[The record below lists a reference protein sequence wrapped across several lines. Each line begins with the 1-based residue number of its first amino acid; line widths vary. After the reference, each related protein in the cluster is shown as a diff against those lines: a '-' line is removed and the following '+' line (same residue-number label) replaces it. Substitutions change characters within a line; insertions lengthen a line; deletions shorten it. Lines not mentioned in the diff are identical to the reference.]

1 VHDPLVSGEVL
12 DQLLQAIPIEFVA
25 QAIVALRDADLRNDG
40 PPVELDSHEAQPDS
54 LKSLLDFEI
63 AGCADRGLEVLPLA
77 QAFREPCAR
86 ADVKLQPF
94 FFAQLLD
101 FSASATPALDA
112 EDAVHLGE
120 FGRAFVADETVGKD
134 DGAFRAG
141 GLRKFRPV
149 EGIRCLDNIDVKSDL
164 PEEGLDRE
172 GLEKDVEMQLTGTS
186 FHTPY

>member
-1 VHDPLVSGEVL
+1 LVSGEVL

-25 QAIVALRDADLRNDG
+25 QTVVALRDADLRNDG

-54 LKSLLDFEI
+54 LKSLLDLEI
-63 AGCADRGLEVLPLA
+63 AGRADRGLEVLPLA
-77 QAFREPCAR
+77 QAFRESGAR

-94 FFAQLLD
+94 FLAQLLD
-101 FSASATPALDA
+101 FPASAALALDA

-120 FGRAFVADETVGKD
+120 LGGAFVADETVGKD
-134 DGAFRAG
+134 DGAFRAWSLG
-141 GLRKFRPV
+141 KFRPV
-149 EGIRCLDNIDVKSDL
+149 EGVCSLDNIDMKSDL
-164 PEEGLDRE
+164 PEKGLDRE